1 MQNVSNATR
10 HITSHQVTSSKVNVH
25 YHFSFQGRGAVAQ
38 SVERPKGPSL
48 VQLSQGSK
56 HATALELEIFVS
68 KSLATPSIWRTQN

>member
-38 SVERPKGPSL
+38 SVEDPKGPSL
-48 VQLSQGSK
+48 VQLYLCDMGLNPERDMSTLVLHRG
-56 HATALELEIFVS
+56 IR
-68 KSLATPSIWRTQN
+68 W